1 MPLYEYR
8 CNTCHA
14 VTTALRSADDGGAPV
29 ACETCG
35 GEAVRILSRPSVHR
49 SRLSRVERLDPR
61 YDKLVD
67 RTMAKTRDADPDRLL
82 RRMKPFSDD

>member
-8 CNTCHA
+8 CSICQA
-14 VTTALRSADDGGAPV
+14 VTTALRSAEECSASV
-29 ACETCG
+29 ACEACG

-49 SRLSRVERLDPR
+49 SRLSKVERLDPR

-67 RTMAKTRDADPDRLL
+67 RTMAKTDHAEPDRLL
-82 RRMKPFSDD
+82 RRMKPLADD